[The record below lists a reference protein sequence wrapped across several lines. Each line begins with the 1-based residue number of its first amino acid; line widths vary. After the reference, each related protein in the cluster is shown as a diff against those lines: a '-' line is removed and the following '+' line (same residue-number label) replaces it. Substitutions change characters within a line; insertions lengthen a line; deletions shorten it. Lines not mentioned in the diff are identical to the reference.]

1 MSRRFQTTPVKR
13 WVHLI
18 NHESSGSLN
27 LNQPGWF
34 NGKLLDWRH
43 FSKRKVG
50 SRIPFETPI
59 FCLSPFRIQICP
71 RNPGFPYNPTVR
83 TGLLDHQYYEFSG
96 GVWILREGAL
106 QNSVS
111 FGAVVS
117 VFSVVKVLHP
127 LEQEI
132 LLGGTEIR
140 QSSDWIILTALTKWS
155 ETSSVQVG
163 PEPNVIHFGEV
174 TSIYSNGLLKNG

>member
-1 MSRRFQTTPVKR
+1 MYIIGCLGYMSRRFQTTPVKR

-50 SRIPFETPI
+50 SGIPFETPI

-71 RNPGFPYNPTVR
+71 RNPGFPLQSYCEDGTFRPSILR
-83 TGLLDHQYYEFSG
+83 IFGRGLDSKGRGTSEQCEFWGSCFSFFSG
-96 GVWILREGAL
+96 EGVA
-106 QNSVS
+106 S
-111 FGAVVS
+111 FGTRN
-117 VFSVVKVLHP
+117 P
-127 LEQEI
+127 P
-132 LLGGTEIR
+132 R
-140 QSSDWIILTALTKWS
+140 W
-155 ETSSVQVG
+155 
-163 PEPNVIHFGEV
+163 
-174 TSIYSNGLLKNG
+174 NGNPPK